1 MTKTV
6 SRILD
11 ELQKRKFLIQRND
24 GEGDQDTTAKPMD
37 NRGRVVQELVDTERK
52 YVQDLEALQDYM
64 KTLQASE
71 VAPPDLIHNMFLNL
85 NSLVDFQRRF
95 LIRVETVYAQ
105 PPEQQR
111 WGQVMVSHVGTPG
124 HCKFHDL
131 TAYRKIP
138 LMSTNLIVPTSTVHR
153 PWQCKRQ
160 GDWPK

>member
-1 MTKTV
+1 MTKAV
-6 SRILD
+6 SRVLD
-11 ELQKRKFLIQRND
+11 ELQARNLLLKRND

-71 VAPPDLIHNMFLNL
+71 VAAPDLIHNMFLNL

-111 WGQVMVSHVGTPG
+111 WGQVMISHVG
-124 HCKFHDL
+124 
-131 TAYRKIP
+131 IP
-138 LMSTNLIVPTSTVHR
+138 RYS
-153 PWQCKRQ
+153 
-160 GDWPK
+160 

>member
-6 SRILD
+6 LRILD
-11 ELQKRKFLIQRND
+11 ELQKKNLLLKRAE

-37 NRGRVVQELVDTERK
+37 NRGRVVQEMVDTERK

-111 WGQVMVSHVGTPG
+111 WGQVMVSHVSNARLDG
-124 HCKFHDL
+124 FHDL
-131 TAYRKIP
+131 TKNRKIH
-138 LMSTNLIVPTSTVHR
+138 LTSTNHTVQISTVHR
-153 PWQCKRQ
+153 L
-160 GDWPK
+160 

>member
-1 MTKTV
+1 MKVTKAV
-6 SRILD
+6 SRVLD
-11 ELQKRKFLIQRND
+11 ELEARNLLLKRND
-24 GEGDQDTTAKPMD
+24 GEGDQDIAAKPMD

-105 PPEQQR
+105 PPQQQR
-111 WGQVMVSHVGTPG
+111 WGQVMISHVS
-124 HCKFHDL
+124 
-131 TAYRKIP
+131 IP
-138 LMSTNLIVPTSTVHR
+138 
-153 PWQCKRQ
+153 
-160 GDWPK
+160 